1 MPPKRSLNPE
11 IQASFWGFFY
21 ARNLKFMSLHP
32 QVSLF
37 NTLSQK
43 KEVFEPIKAGEVSI
57 YGCGPTVYGLIHVGN
72 ARAFLVQDLLVK
84 TLEAANYRVTYARNY
99 TDVDDK
105 IIKKANEEGV
115 EANEISERFIAEFD
129 KDTLDLGLRPPNH
142 KPKVTDHMADI
153 IKMVQTLINT
163 NHAYIAETPFGT
175 DVYFR
180 VSAFKEYGKLSKR
193 PIDELLNQSR
203 IAPGEQKEAAVDFV
217 LWKAAKPGEPSW
229 PSPWG
234 DGRPGWNIEC
244 SAMIDA
250 LFPDRL
256 DIHLGGSDLV
266 FPHHENEIAQSEA
279 CDHSRPLARYWVHN
293 GMLQIQRVKMSKS
306 VGNFMTLR
314 DFLEGFG
321 PEVLRLLVNQTHYH
335 SLLDF
340 GGDSI
345 IRSEILLEKLY
356 KNTLEWKSETK
367 PKSEA
372 EAKAEFFEALY
383 DDLNSAKAIGLVFKR
398 LKSLQKSGQN
408 EEAYALWQH
417 TYVPIFQNIIGILKE
432 APSTAIQNI
441 RNRRLT
447 RSGLS
452 EVEFQNIESLLTKR
466 WQLKEAKSFAEA
478 DDLRKKVESMGIQVM
493 DSPEGWTWTPV
504 RQDLESSS

>member
-1 MPPKRSLNPE
+1 M
-11 IQASFWGFFY
+11 
-21 ARNLKFMSLHP
+21 LKILPMGTQP
-32 QVSLF
+32 QISLF
-37 NTLSQK
+37 NTLSHK
-43 KEVFEPIKAGEVSI
+43 KEIFEPLKAGQVSI

-84 TLEAANYRVTYARNY
+84 TLEASNYQVTYARNY

-105 IIKKANEEGV
+105 IINKANEEGV
-115 EANEISERFIAEFD
+115 EASEISERYIKEFD
-129 KDTLDLGLRPPNH
+129 ADTVRLGLRAPNH
-142 KPKVTDHMADI
+142 KPKVTEHMSEI
-153 IKMVQTLINT
+153 IAMVKTLIEK
-163 NHAYIAETPFGT
+163 NHAYEAATPFGS

-180 VSAFKEYGKLSKR
+180 VSSFKDYGKLSKR

-234 DGRPGWNIEC
+234 EGRPGWNIEC

-279 CDHSRPLARYWVHN
+279 CNHDKPLARYWVHN

-306 VGNFMTLR
+306 LGNFMTLR

-356 KNTLEWKSETK
+356 RNTLEWSGASAPAKT
-367 PKSEA
+367 A
-372 EAKAEFFEALY
+372 IEAKEEFLEALR
-383 DDLNSAKAIGLVFKR
+383 DDLNSAKALGLVFKR
-398 LKSLQKSGQN
+398 IKALQKNN
-408 EEAYALWQH
+408 ETSEVAALWHQV
-417 TYVPIFQNIIGILKE
+417 YLPMFQSILGILKE
-432 APSTAIQNI
+432 DPTQAIADI
-441 RNRRLT
+441 RARRLK
-447 RSGLS
+447 RSQLS
-452 EVEFQNIESLLTKR
+452 EDEFQKIESLLAKR
-466 WQLKEAKSFAEA
+466 WALKDAKAYAEA
-478 DDLRKKVESMGIQVM
+478 DEVRKQVEAMGIQVM
-493 DSPEGWTWTPV
+493 DSPDGWTWTPA
-504 RQDLESSS
+504 RQELE

>member
-1 MPPKRSLNPE
+1 
-11 IQASFWGFFY
+11 
-21 ARNLKFMSLHP
+21 MSTHP
-32 QVSLF
+32 QITLF
-37 NTLSQK
+37 NTLSSK
-43 KEVFEPIKAGEVSI
+43 KEIFVPFQADEVSI

-84 TLEAANYRVTYARNY
+84 VLEASDYKVTYARNY

-115 EANEISERFIAEFD
+115 DANEISEKFIAEFD
-129 KDTLDLGLRPPNH
+129 RDTEMLGLRAPNF
-142 KPKVTDHMADI
+142 KPKITDHMSDV
-153 IKMVQTLINT
+153 IKMITELHSSE
-163 NHAYIAETPFGT
+163 HAYQAETPYGT

-180 VSAFKEYGKLSKR
+180 VASFKDYGKLSKR
-193 PIDELLNQSR
+193 PIDDLINQSR
-203 IAPGEQKEAAVDFV
+203 IAPGEQKEAGVDFV

-234 DGRPGWNIEC
+234 EGRPGWHIEC

-250 LFPDRL
+250 LFPNRL

-279 CDHSRPLARYWVHN
+279 CNHEKPLARYWVHN
-293 GMLQIQRVKMSKS
+293 GMLQMQRVKMSKS
-306 VGNFMTLR
+306 LGNFMTLR

-321 PEVLRLLVNQTHYH
+321 AEVLRLLVNQTHYH

-345 IRSEILLEKLY
+345 TRSEILLEKLY
-356 KNTLEWKSETK
+356 KNTRDWKPESRPTT
-367 PKSEA
+367 A
-372 EAKAEFFEALY
+372 ESAHAEFMEALR

-398 LKSLQKSGQN
+398 IKSLQKNG
-408 EEAYALWQH
+408 EHGEASALWHH
-417 TYVPIFQNIIGILKE
+417 TYLPLFQSILGILRE
-432 APSTAIQNI
+432 EPSAAIANI
-441 RNRRLT
+441 RARRLK

-452 EVEFQNIESLLTKR
+452 ETEFETIEKLLTQR
-466 WQLKEAKSFAEA
+466 WELKEAKAYAEA
-478 DDLRKKVESMGIQVM
+478 DEMRKKVESMGITVM
-493 DSPEGWTWTPV
+493 DSPDGWTWAPS
-504 RQDLESSS
+504 RQELE

>member
-1 MPPKRSLNPE
+1 M
-11 IQASFWGFFY
+11 AT
-21 ARNLKFMSLHP
+21 HP
-32 QVSLF
+32 QITLF
-37 NTLSQK
+37 NTLSAK
-43 KEVFEPIKAGEVSI
+43 KEVFEPIHPDKVSI
-57 YGCGPTVYGLIHVGN
+57 YGCGPTVYGLVHVGN

-84 TLEAANYRVTYARNY
+84 TLESANYEVTYARNY

-105 IIKKANEEGV
+105 IIKKAADEGV
-115 EANEISERFIAEFD
+115 EASEIAERYIAEFD
-129 KDTLDLGLRPPNH
+129 ADTQRLGLRAPNH
-142 KPKVTDHMADI
+142 KPRVTEHMDTI
-153 IKMVQTLINT
+153 IAMVAELIKK
-163 NHAYIAETPFGT
+163 NHAYEAATPFGT

-180 VSAFKEYGKLSKR
+180 VSSFKEYGKLSKR

-217 LWKAAKPGEPSW
+217 LWKSAKPGEPSW

-234 DGRPGWNIEC
+234 EGRPGWNIEC

-279 CDHSRPLARYWVHN
+279 CRHDKPLARYWVHN

-306 VGNFMTLR
+306 LGNFMTLR

-321 PEVLRLLVNQTHYH
+321 PEVLRLLVNQTHYN

-356 KNTLEWKSETK
+356 RNTSEWSQIETVD
-367 PKSEA
+367 PKTGE
-372 EAKAEFFEALY
+372 EAKKEFFDALY
-383 DDLNSAKAIGLVFKR
+383 DDLNSAKALGLVFKR
-398 LKSLQKSGQN
+398 IKALQKAGDNTEAAALWKTVYLPIFKNILGLLN
-408 EEAYALWQH
+408 EEPKA
-417 TYVPIFQNIIGILKE
+417 
-432 APSTAIQNI
+432 AIENI
-441 RNRRLT
+441 RKRRLA
-447 RSGLS
+447 RSKLS
-452 EVEFQNIESLLTKR
+452 ESEFQKIESMLTKR
-466 WQLKEAKSFAEA
+466 WELKEAKSYQEA
-478 DDLRKKVESMGIQVM
+478 DELRKTLESMGVQVM
-493 DSPEGWTWTPV
+493 DSPDGWTWTLAKEA
-504 RQDLESSS
+504 LE